1 MRRVI
6 AIAGGSGSGKSTLAA
21 ALVASMGEDHAAL
34 LPIDAYYHDLAH
46 LESEEREAVNFD
58 HPDALD
64 LNLFAT
70 HIEALRSGRAVE
82 CPTYDFTTHCRRSE
96 TVNIPARET
105 ILLEGILVACRADLR
120 ALADRL
126 IFVATDVALRHSR
139 RVYRD
144 QHERGRDL
152 ASIERFWAR
161 AEDTFAAWG
170 ALAEDAADLVVSD
183 PVQAGVMT
191 VMAISSS
198 ARFDVRR
205 GKGRRY

>member
-21 ALVASMGEDHAAL
+21 ALLEAVGNDRAAL
-34 LPIDAYYHDLAH
+34 LPIDAYYHDLSH
-46 LESEEREAVNFD
+46 LAREEREGVNFD

-64 LNLFAT
+64 LDLFSA

-96 TVNIPARET
+96 TVSISPRET

-120 ALADRL
+120 ALIDRL
-126 IFVATDVALRHSR
+126 IFVQTDVALRRSR
-139 RVYRD
+139 RMRRD
-144 QHERGRDL
+144 QHERGRNL

-161 AEDTFAAWG
+161 AENTFREWG
-170 ALAEDAADLVVSD
+170 ALAEDRADLVVVGSEDVEAMIQLVVEYLRHNSD
-183 PVQAGVMT
+183 H
-191 VMAISSS
+191 
-198 ARFDVRR
+198 
-205 GKGRRY
+205 

>member
-21 ALVASMGEDHAAL
+21 ALLESIGNDSVAL
-34 LPIDAYYHDLAH
+34 LQIDAYYHDLSH
-46 LESEEREAVNFD
+46 LTLEEREAVNFD

-64 LNLFAT
+64 LDLFAA
-70 HIEALRSGRAVE
+70 HIEALRSGRTVE

-152 ASIERFWAR
+152 ASIKRFWAR
-161 AEDTFAAWG
+161 AEDTFLEWG
-170 ALAEDAADLVVSD
+170 ALAEDTADLFVDGGEDVEAMTRSVLDYLSQQSD
-183 PVQAGVMT
+183 H
-191 VMAISSS
+191 
-198 ARFDVRR
+198 
-205 GKGRRY
+205 

>member
-64 LNLFAT
+64 LDLFAA
-70 HIEALRSGRAVE
+70 HIDALRSGRAVA
-82 CPTYDFTTHCRRSE
+82 CPTYDFTSHCRLPD
-96 TVNIPARET
+96 TANISPRNT
-105 ILLEGILVACRADLR
+105 ILVEGILVASRADLR
-120 ALADRL
+120 ATFDTL
-126 IFVATDVALRHSR
+126 IFVATDVELRWQR
-139 RVYRD
+139 RLQRD

-152 ASIERFWAR
+152 GSIERFWAR
-161 AEDTFAAWG
+161 AEGTFAEWG
-170 ALAEDAADLVVSD
+170 ARAESTADLVVD
-183 PVQAGVMT
+183 GGQEIAVMT
-191 VMAISSS
+191 GLVS
-198 ARFDVRR
+198 DYL
-205 GKGRRY
+205 GQQHDE

>member
-6 AIAGGSGSGKSTLAA
+6 AIAGASGSGKSTLAA
-21 ALVASMGEDHAAL
+21 ALLEAMGNDSAAL
-34 LPIDAYYHDLAH
+34 LPIDAYYHDLSH
-46 LESEEREAVNFD
+46 LAPEDREAVNFD

-64 LNLFAT
+64 LDLFAT

-96 TVNIPARET
+96 AVNIAPKET

-120 ALADRL
+120 ALVDVL

-144 QHERGRDL
+144 QHERGRVL

-170 ALAEDAADLVVSD
+170 ALAEEAADLVVDGSED
-183 PVQAGVMT
+183 VEAMT
-191 VMAISSS
+191 RLVIDYLSHKPD
-198 ARFDVRR
+198 R
-205 GKGRRY
+205 

>member
-21 ALVASMGEDHAAL
+21 ALLEAIGNGSVAL
-34 LPIDAYYHDLAH
+34 LPIDAYYHDLSH
-46 LESEEREAVNFD
+46 LAPEEREAVNFD

-64 LNLFAT
+64 LDLFAT
-70 HIEALRSGRAVE
+70 HIDALRSGRAVE

-96 TVNIPARET
+96 TVNIAPRET

-120 ALADRL
+120 ALIDRL
-126 IFVATDVALRHSR
+126 IFVATDVALRRSR
-139 RVYRD
+139 RVHRD

-161 AEDTFAAWG
+161 AEATFTEWG
-170 ALAEDAADLVVSD
+170 ALAEDAADLVVDGSEN
-183 PVQAGVMT
+183 AEAMT
-191 VMAISSS
+191 RIVVDYLSH
-198 ARFDVRR
+198 
-205 GKGRRY
+205 KPEH